1 MSVSRRSLFRMA
13 GAAAGLSVVR
23 AEPGVASIRT
33 GDSHFDPWVEV
44 RADHV
49 RHNLNQVRNRV
60 GNRPVLAVIKNN
72 AYGMGLRNM
81 ARILAREEVVAGLA
95 VVKLEEAVA
104 LREDGI
110 SKPILL
116 MGPFDDRDLE
126 EAVSRDIMPM
136 VYTPVGRILDR
147 ISAKFSKRIPVH
159 VCVDTGMGRVGV
171 PHRQAA
177 DLTEGLASHRSVD
190 IRGLMTTLNEDSAF
204 EREQFRRFEELR
216 QELGARGI
224 QTGRG
229 HAASSYGLFQ
239 SRFAFLDMV
248 RPGMALY
255 GCYSDQK
262 FRNADIMD
270 LRPAMSL
277 KARVIYVKKLRKGE
291 NAGYNR
297 SFTADSDVWIATLPV
312 GHVDGVPRITANGG
326 KVRIGNRFYPVIAS
340 VSSSHTLLEIGAEK
354 TVSVGDVAT
363 VWDWRPGSRPEDLA
377 AATGA
382 STYDLLMHLS
392 PLLPRQPVA

>member
-1 MSVSRRSLFRMA
+1 MRVSRRSLFQAA
-13 GAAAGLSVVR
+13 GAAAGLAVIR
-23 AEPGVASIRT
+23 AEQGMASIRT
-33 GDSHFDPWVEV
+33 GDAYFDPWVEV
-44 RADHV
+44 RAGHV
-49 RHNLNQVRNRV
+49 RHNLNQVRNCAD
-60 GNRPVLAVIKNN
+60 NRPILAVIKNN

-81 ARILAREEVVAGLA
+81 ARILAREEAVAGLA
-95 VVKLEEAVA
+95 VVKLDEAVA
-104 LREDGI
+104 LREEGI
-110 SKPILL
+110 TKPILL
-116 MGPFDDRDLE
+116 MGPFDDNDLE

-136 VYTPVGRILDR
+136 VYTPVGKTLDR
-147 ISAKFSKRIPVH
+147 FSAKLSKRIPIH

-171 PHRQAA
+171 PYRQAP
-177 DLTEGLASHRSVD
+177 DLIEDLASHRSVD
-190 IRGLMTTLNEDSAF
+190 IQGLMMTLNEDITF
-204 EREQFRRFEELR
+204 EREQYRRFEKLR
-216 QELGARGI
+216 GELGARGI
-224 QTGRG
+224 STGRG

-262 FRNADIMD
+262 FRNAGTMD
-270 LRPAMSL
+270 LRPAMSFRT
-277 KARVIYVKKLRKGE
+277 RVIYVKKLRKGE
-291 NAGYNR
+291 SAGYNR
-297 SFTADSDVWIATLPV
+297 SYTAASDVWIATLPA

-326 KVRIGNRFYPVIAS
+326 KIRIGNRFYPVIAS

-363 VWDWRPGSRPEDLA
+363 VWDWRAGSRPEDLA

-392 PLLPRQPVA
+392 PLLPKQVHA